1 MKHSGK
7 DLKKYGNLKIIDCTK
22 CKFIHIVP
30 LPSKKKFMKNLQ
42 KLVLVGQLLF
52 MQKNNTQIKILNR

>member
-30 LPSKKKFMKNLQ
+30 LPSKKEIS
-42 KLVLVGQLLF
+42 KLY
-52 MQKNNTQIKILNR
+52 KKKILYKNKTPIYQKI